1 MGGEPVATRVHILD
15 REYAVRCR
23 PEEQT
28 VLRESARYLTEKMA
42 EAKSSGRALSH
53 DRIAIM
59 TALNIT
65 SEYLKLRQ
73 EKDALEAALAE
84 DIHRI
89 ATKLASSSAQRS
101 TPSPPDRATAF
112 CSDRGQAEGS

>member
-1 MGGEPVATRVHILD
+1 MGDEPVATRVHILD
-15 REYAVRCR
+15 KEYAVRCH
-23 PEEQT
+23 PDEQSA
-28 VLRESARYLTEKMA
+28 LQESARYLTEKMA

-59 TALNIT
+59 TALNIA

-73 EKDALEAALAE
+73 EKEALEAALAE

-89 ATKLASSSAQRS
+89 ASKLASSSARRP
-101 TPSPPDRATAF
+101 TPTPLD
-112 CSDRGQAEGS
+112 

>member
-1 MGGEPVATRVHILD
+1 MMSSEPVATKVHILD
-15 REYAVRCR
+15 KEYAVRCP
-23 PEEQT
+23 PEEQSA
-28 VLRESARYLTEKMA
+28 LQESARYLSERME

-59 TALNIT
+59 TALNIA

-73 EKDALEAALAE
+73 EKEALETALAE

-89 ATKLASSSAQRS
+89 ASKLASSSARR
-101 TPSPPDRATAF
+101 SPPPPLD
-112 CSDRGQAEGS
+112 

>member
-1 MGGEPVATRVHILD
+1 MMSGEPVSTKVNILD
-15 REYAVRCR
+15 KEYAVRCR

-28 VLRESARYLTEKMA
+28 ALQESARYITEKMV
-42 EAKSSGRALSH
+42 EAKSGGRALSH
-53 DRIAIM
+53 DQITIM

-73 EKDALEAALAE
+73 EKEALEAALAE

-89 ATKLASSSAQRS
+89 ASKLALSSARRS
-101 TPSPPDRATAF
+101 TPAPVD
-112 CSDRGQAEGS
+112 

>member
-1 MGGEPVATRVHILD
+1 MMSGEPVATKVNILD
-15 REYAVRCR
+15 KEYAVRCR
-23 PEEQT
+23 PEEQGA
-28 VLRESARYLTEKMA
+28 LEESARYLTEKMA
-42 EAKSSGRALSH
+42 EARSGGRSLSH

-73 EKDALEAALAE
+73 EKEALEAALAE

-89 ATKLASSSAQRS
+89 ASKLASSLARRS
-101 TPSPPDRATAF
+101 TAAPVD
-112 CSDRGQAEGS
+112 